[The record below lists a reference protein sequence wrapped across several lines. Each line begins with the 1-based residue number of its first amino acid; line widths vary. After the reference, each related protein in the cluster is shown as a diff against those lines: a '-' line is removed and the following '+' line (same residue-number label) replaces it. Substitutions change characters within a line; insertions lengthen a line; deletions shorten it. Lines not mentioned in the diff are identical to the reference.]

1 MNSNL
6 PAVPTMT
13 ADNLRGAVTDIINDL
28 DATWIKNGA
37 VRIVDAGD
45 GYPGT
50 DGPTVTVITD
60 RITAGLI
67 RTALRNGTLTADRL
81 YARDRIV
88 VAQRTAGT
96 RAADQQRVATRKAQF
111 LARAQF
117 PAL

>member
-6 PAVPTMT
+6 PAAPTMT
-13 ADNLRGAVTDIINDL
+13 ADALRGAVTDIINDL
-28 DATWIKNGA
+28 DANWIKNGD
-37 VRIVDAGD
+37 VRINDSGD

-50 DGPTVTVITD
+50 NGPTVTVVTD
-60 RITAGLI
+60 RITASLI

-96 RAADQQRVATRKAQF
+96 RAADQQRRAAR
-111 LARAQF
+111 RAQF
-117 PAL
+117 SAF